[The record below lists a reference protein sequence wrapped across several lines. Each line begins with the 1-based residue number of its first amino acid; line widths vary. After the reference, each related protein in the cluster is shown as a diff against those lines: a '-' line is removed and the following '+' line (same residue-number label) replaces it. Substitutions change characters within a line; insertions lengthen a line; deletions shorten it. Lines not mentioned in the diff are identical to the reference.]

1 MKHHCLLFAMTLLT
15 TACGSGDNAYDASG
29 VFEATEV
36 TVSARTQGEIMYL
49 EADEGSSVRQGDTL
63 GRMDDTQLKLQKEQL
78 EQTRLAAESHKVD
91 VEAQIAALCQQAANL
106 RREKARYEDLLAAG
120 AASQKQVD
128 DIAYQISVIE
138 KQAAAIRDQLAS
150 SNESFAGQSKSV
162 VAQINQVSEKISDAT
177 ILSPIDGT
185 VLQRYCETG
194 EYAMPGTPLFKIAD
208 MSDMTLRA
216 YITAG
221 QYETLKTG
229 QKVSVYI
236 DGREKPYEG
245 TVTWIATRA
254 EFTPKTIKTK
264 DERANLV
271 YAVKIK
277 VANDGM
283 IKIGM
288 YGDIR
293 L

>member
-1 MKHHCLLFAMTLLT
+1 MLALALMTA
-15 TACGSGDNAYDASG
+15 ACGSSDKDYDASG

-36 TVSARTQGEIMYL
+36 IVSAKAQGEIMSL
-49 EADEGSSVRQGDTL
+49 AADEGGIVKRGDLL
-63 GRMDDTQLKLQKEQL
+63 GRIDATQLNLQKEQL
-78 EQTRLAAESHKVD
+78 EQTRLSTDSRKVD
-91 VEAQIAALCQQAANL
+91 VHRQIASLQQQADNL
-106 RREKARYEDLLAAG
+106 RREKARFEDLLKAG

-128 DIAYQISVIE
+128 DIVYQISVTE
-138 KQAAAIRDQLAS
+138 KQIVALRDQFDS
-150 SNESFAGQSKSV
+150 SNEAYSGQSRSV
-162 VAQINQVSEKISDAT
+162 EAQISQISEKINDAT
-177 ILSPIDGT
+177 IVSPIDGT
-185 VLQRYCETG
+185 ILQRYCEAG

-208 MSDMTLRA
+208 MNDMTLRA

-221 QYETLKTG
+221 QYETLKVG
-229 QKVSVYI
+229 QKVGISI

-288 YGDIR
+288 YGDVK